1 MKEFVAPRR
10 MLASKL
16 LRCSKLSLLG
26 NGEAYAFKYAHE
38 TQYMIIYSKFIPKYI
53 KSLKEMTIMLR

>member
-26 NGEAYAFKYAHE
+26 NGGTYAFIHAHE
-38 TQYMIIYSKFIPKYI
+38 TQNMIIYFKFIPKYI
-53 KSLKEMTIMLR
+53 ESLKEMTITRR